1 MYINGED
8 CKRNFIMYYNNQKY
22 EDLLPNSKKFV
33 KELFPNI
40 VEEDVIK
47 CRYINNGKVDI
58 EIVFKNDKRRI
69 MIKSGKNSVI
79 HIEDFESFCNF
90 LREIKV
96 ANYIINLI
104 KKVHF
109 SNDIDALKAEKR
121 VISEYLE
128 KPRFLNLFL
137 KRILC
142 DDYYHKEIDYLYY
155 GNVLSGK
162 WIKVN
167 DLKKTLLNYKNNH
180 SHSALRIANIKM
192 QRMILAKNDNFF
204 EDRCVFSIW
213 NILSC
218 IKLNEKD
225 NIT

>member
-8 CKRNFIMYYNNQKY
+8 CKRNFIMYYNNRKY
-22 EDLLPNSKKFV
+22 EDLLPISKKFV
-33 KELFPNI
+33 KELFPTI
-40 VEEDVIK
+40 VEGDIVK

-58 EIVFKNDKRRI
+58 EIVFKNAKRRI
-69 MIKSGKNSVI
+69 MIKSGMNSVI
-79 HIEDFESFCNF
+79 HIEDFDNFCNF
-90 LREIKV
+90 LKEIKV

-109 SNDIDALKAEKR
+109 SNDACALKEEKR

-128 KPRFLNLFL
+128 KPRFLNSFL
-137 KRILC
+137 KRVLC
-142 DDYYHKEIDYLYY
+142 DDYYHREIDYLYY

-162 WIKVN
+162 WIRVA

-180 SHSALRIANIKM
+180 AHSALRIANIKM
-192 QRMILAKNDNFF
+192 QRMILTKENNIY

-225 NIT
+225 I

>member
-8 CKRNFIMYYNNQKY
+8 CKRNFIMYYNNRKY
-22 EDLLPNSKKFV
+22 EDLLPISKKFV
-33 KELFPNI
+33 KELFPTI
-40 VEEDVIK
+40 VEGDIVK

-58 EIVFKNDKRRI
+58 EMVFKNDKRRI
-69 MIKSGKNSVI
+69 MIKSGMNSVI
-79 HIEDFESFCNF
+79 HIEDFDNFCNF
-90 LREIKV
+90 LKEIKV
-96 ANYIINLI
+96 ADYIIKLI
-104 KKVHF
+104 IKVHF
-109 SNDIDALKAEKR
+109 SIDACALKEEKR

-137 KRILC
+137 KRVLC
-142 DDYYHKEIDYLYY
+142 DDYYHREIDYLYY

-162 WIKVN
+162 WIRVA

-192 QRMILAKNDNFF
+192 QRMILRQAENFM

-225 NIT
+225 I